1 MWDWIKSKYY
11 GATWSLQGYT
21 DMTVDPISGA
31 IVPDSGQ
38 FLNKELSIKD
48 GLLYLGFGYLAL
60 AVYSEF
66 RSPTKKSWNKRVS
79 AKRRVSGKYGKG
91 GFTYG

>member
-1 MWDWIKSKYY
+1 MWDWIKSKWY

-38 FLNKELSIKD
+38 FLNKELSYKI
-48 GLLYLGFGYLAL
+48 
-60 AVYSEF
+60 
-66 RSPTKKSWNKRVS
+66 
-79 AKRRVSGKYGKG
+79 
-91 GFTYG
+91 